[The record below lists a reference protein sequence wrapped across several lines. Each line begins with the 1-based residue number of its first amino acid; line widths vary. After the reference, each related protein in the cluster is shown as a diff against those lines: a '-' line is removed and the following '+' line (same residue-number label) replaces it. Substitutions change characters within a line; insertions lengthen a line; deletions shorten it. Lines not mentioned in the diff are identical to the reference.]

1 MKPYQALIW
10 NEWRQMRGNVIALAG
25 VTVLLWLLLL
35 AASFNKTLAEYVEMV
50 ATALTIGL
58 PLLYSIVLADS
69 FAREF
74 SQKTNSFLLEL
85 PVTPTK
91 IFFCKY
97 LANLGAFLVL
107 VILEAQLMAR
117 LTCLTPGKH
126 YTDGI
131 KPEDWLIGLA
141 AIATIWI
148 LAHAMVFLAS
158 LLGKKPGN
166 GIVAIIVLPLPVI
179 LLLPGAM
186 TATMFLFKDDQ
197 YWIISSL
204 LFSLFFLYGFCV
216 WLGWYL
222 WSSRIACGCKIWKLV
237 TASLITMFIIPW
249 MLYSIAYFYFSS
261 DFNSAIREA
270 NAAGI
275 ETDIKKMILPPVPD
289 EQNAVNGILKFH
301 HEYLALGK
309 LVKDQK
315 VSMPSAAQWTGT
327 RFDFIKVQHE
337 NITPKNIPEATD
349 FILNHPRMNQ
359 CNAILSEALKKP
371 YCRFSKN
378 YTFMEC
384 YSIDFMAYQA
394 VKFLTYRAYAFRASG
409 QDDDFFACFNSID
422 RISAALTEQPFA
434 RLKEWGFRL
443 KAMEYQ
449 TAIAAG
455 PDTAEA
461 VKFYHQMIRNIDSV
475 NYVIPNETF
484 RIYSYLEDRDG
495 ILFGGIPGPKIFEK
509 CKLFYLP
516 RLFQSAAAWV
526 RRKIEEEKLL
536 KNTLIQPDIKSWQKA
551 TNQIPGIFKA
561 IPYLN
566 IWYPFNFRSRFESY
580 KLCLALKIYHIKYGK
595 FPDSLRQLVPEI
607 LPKVPINTQTGK
619 DYIYQVDA
627 DGYILLDYP
636 PGKNRPNQSYIIG
649 TKYQT
654 WDIKPE
660 KAK

>member
-1 MKPYQALIW
+1 
-10 NEWRQMRGNVIALAG
+10 
-25 VTVLLWLLLL
+25 
-35 AASFNKTLAEYVEMV
+35 
-50 ATALTIGL
+50 
-58 PLLYSIVLADS
+58 
-69 FAREF
+69 
-74 SQKTNSFLLEL
+74 
-85 PVTPTK
+85 
-91 IFFCKY
+91 
-97 LANLGAFLVL
+97 
-107 VILEAQLMAR
+107 
-117 LTCLTPGKH
+117 
-126 YTDGI
+126 
-131 KPEDWLIGLA
+131 
-141 AIATIWI
+141 
-148 LAHAMVFLAS
+148 
-158 LLGKKPGN
+158 
-166 GIVAIIVLPLPVI
+166 
-179 LLLPGAM
+179 
-186 TATMFLFKDDQ
+186 
-197 YWIISSL
+197 
-204 LFSLFFLYGFCV
+204 
-216 WLGWYL
+216 
-222 WSSRIACGCKIWKLV
+222 
-237 TASLITMFIIPW
+237 
-249 MLYSIAYFYFSS
+249 
-261 DFNSAIREA
+261 
-270 NAAGI
+270 
-275 ETDIKKMILPPVPD
+275 
-289 EQNAVNGILKFH
+289 
-301 HEYLALGK
+301 
-309 LVKDQK
+309 
-315 VSMPSAAQWTGT
+315 
-327 RFDFIKVQHE
+327 
-337 NITPKNIPEATD
+337 
-349 FILNHPRMNQ
+349 
-359 CNAILSEALKKP
+359 
-371 YCRFSKN
+371 
-378 YTFMEC
+378 
-384 YSIDFMAYQA
+384 MAYQA
-394 VKFLTYRAYAFRASG
+394 VKFLTDRAYAFRASG

-434 RLKEWGFRL
+434 RLKECGLRL

-566 IWYPFNFRSRFESY
+566 IWYHFNFRSRFESY